1 MELKE
6 IRQELKDF
14 FESGIKPDNL
24 NDKFKYAIKNGGI
37 LCCIQKN
44 NKEVNK
50 NTGKNSEKKH

>member
-6 IRQELKDF
+6 LRQELKDF

-50 NTGKNSEKKH
+50 NNG